1 MTRDE
6 IIRLAQEAGWEMPLY
21 WDESDGFLRRLER
34 FAALVAESE
43 RQWFAQIINRIEMPA
58 LTREL
63 ILDVLKARQSK

>member
-1 MTRDE
+1 MNRDE
-6 IIRLAQEAGWEMPLY
+6 IIRMAREAGMQGMLTDVVCTL
-21 WDESDGFLRRLER
+21 DELER

-43 RQWFAQIINRIEMPA
+43 RQWFAQIISRIEMPA